1 MWETNYK
8 GAMTVFINYL
18 KYCLRQTVISVSRN
32 RWLALVSAGMI
43 AVSLAI
49 LGGFLLVA
57 VNTDQIMQNIQ
68 SNLEIAVFLDDGAP
82 VNELEDEIG
91 LLEGVAEFKFI
102 DKHDGLQDFGRSLG
116 DETLLKELT
125 GKNNPLPH
133 AFRVKGASAAQIPA
147 LAGQIEELSGVESVD
162 YGGELVKSITRISGW
177 MNSLSVAISILL
189 AVGAIFLVG
198 TTIRLSV
205 VIRQEEIGIMKHL
218 GASNWFIR
226 LPFLLEGLAIGF
238 TGTLAALAALGL
250 IYYRFALFLI
260 QSSPLFFLHPVTAPG
275 KLTLIFGG
283 LLLLGIAMG
292 GLGSI
297 FSIRRF
303 LKV

>member
-1 MWETNYK
+1 MNSR
-8 GAMTVFINYL
+8 GATIMFINYL
-18 KYCLRQTVISVSRN
+18 KYGLRQAVVAVSRN

-57 VNTDQIMQNIQ
+57 VNMDQVMRNVQ
-68 SNLEIAVFLDDGAP
+68 SNLEIAVFLRESADITALEERIAQLDGISS
-82 VNELEDEIG
+82 VRFVDRHHGLEE
-91 LLEGVAEFKFI
+91 
-102 DKHDGLQDFGRSLG
+102 FGRSLG
-116 DETLLKELT
+116 DEVLLEELT
-125 GKNNPLPH
+125 GENNPLPD
-133 AFRVKGASAAQIPA
+133 AFRVKGATIELIPELADQI
-147 LAGQIEELSGVESVD
+147 GQFPGVESID
-162 YGGELVKSITRISGW
+162 YGGELVRSITRLSGW
-177 MNSLSVAISILL
+177 LNSFSIIVSALL
-189 AVGAIFLVG
+189 AVGAVFLVG

-238 TGTLAALAALGL
+238 AGTLVSLTVMGL
-250 IYYRFALFLI
+250 VYYRFAALLI
-260 QSSPLFFLHPVTAPG
+260 RKSPVFFLHPVTDPG
-275 KLTLIFGG
+275 TLFLVFGG
-283 LLLLGIAMG
+283 LLLLGVVMG

>member
-1 MWETNYK
+1 METNCK
-8 GAMTVFINYL
+8 GVMTVFINYL
-18 KYCLRQTVISVSRN
+18 NYCLRQAIMAVSRN

-49 LGGFLLVA
+49 LGGFLLAA
-57 VNTDQIMQNIQ
+57 VNTDQVMQNIQ
-68 SNLEIAVFLDDGAP
+68 SNLEIAVFLDTTADIP
-82 VNELEDEIG
+82 ELEDKIDR
-91 LLEGVAEFKFI
+91 LEGVSDLKFV
-102 DKHDGLQDFGRSLG
+102 DKHAGLQEFGRSLG
-116 DETLLKELT
+116 DEALLEELT
-125 GKNNPLPH
+125 GKNNPLPD
-133 AFRVKGASAAQIPA
+133 AFRVRGASAGLIPG
-147 LAGQIEELSGVESVD
+147 LAGQIEDFSGVESVD
-162 YGGELVKSITRISGW
+162 YGGELVQSITRISGW
-177 MNSLSVAISILL
+177 VKKFSIAISVLL

-238 TGTLAALAALGL
+238 TGTLAALTALGL
-250 IYYRFALFLI
+250 AYYRFALFLI
-260 QSSPLFFLHPVTAPG
+260 QSSPLFFLHPVTAPSM
-275 KLTLIFGG
+275 LILIFGG

>member
-1 MWETNYK
+1 M
-8 GAMTVFINYL
+8 AMFINYL
-18 KYCLRQTVISVSRN
+18 NYCLRQAIISLSRN

-57 VNTDQIMQNIQ
+57 VNTDQVMRNIQ
-68 SNLEIAVFLDDGAP
+68 SNLEIAVFLDEGADIPVLEEEIAKLDG
-82 VNELEDEIG
+82 ISG
-91 LLEGVAEFKFI
+91 LRYV
-102 DKHDGLQDFGRSLG
+102 DKHHGLEEFGRSLG
-116 DETLLKELT
+116 DEALLEELT
-125 GKNNPLPH
+125 GENNPLPD
-133 AFRVKGASAAQIPA
+133 AFRVRGVSAAAIPA
-147 LAGQIEELSGVESVD
+147 LAGQIEQLPGVESVD
-162 YGGELVKSITRISGW
+162 YGGELVKSITRISSW
-177 MNSLSVAISILL
+177 LNSFSIAVSILL
-189 AVGAIFLVG
+189 AMGAIFLVG

-226 LPFLLEGLAIGF
+226 LPFLLEGLTIGF
-238 TGTLAALAALGL
+238 GGTLAALAALGL
-250 IYYRFALFLI
+250 LYYRFALFLI
-260 QSSPLFFLHPVTAPG
+260 EKSPLFFLHPVTSPAM
-275 KLTLIFGG
+275 LIFIFGG

>member
-1 MWETNYK
+1 M
-8 GAMTVFINYL
+8 FINYL
-18 KYCLRQTVISVSRN
+18 KYCLRQAVVSLSRN
-32 RWLALVSAGMI
+32 RWLALISAGMI

-49 LGGFLLVA
+49 LGGFLLGA
-57 VNTDQIMQNIQ
+57 VNVDQVMKNVQ
-68 SNLEIAVFLDDGAP
+68 SNLEIAVFLNESADIPALEEKIAQLDGISS
-82 VNELEDEIG
+82 LR
-91 LLEGVAEFKFI
+91 FI
-102 DKHDGLQDFGRSLG
+102 DRHKGLEEFGRSLG
-116 DETLLKELT
+116 DEALLEELT
-125 GKNNPLPH
+125 GESNPLPD
-133 AFRVKGASAAQIPA
+133 AFRVRGVSVELIPE
-147 LAGQIEELSGVESVD
+147 LAGQIERFSGVESVD
-162 YGGELVKSITRISGW
+162 YGGELVLSITSISGW
-177 MNSLSVAISILL
+177 LNSFSIAVSALL

-238 TGTLAALAALGL
+238 AGTLVSLTVMGLVYYRLAA
-250 IYYRFALFLI
+250 FLS
-260 QSSPLFFLHPVTAPG
+260 QKSPLFFLQPVMDG
-275 KLTLIFGG
+275 GLLFLVFGG
-283 LLLLGIAMG
+283 LLLLGVAMG